1 MFISF
6 SSLFIFVISI
16 IFNDISCK
24 MDPSKVVA
32 AINCGGDE
40 YTDSNG
46 ITYDNDKYFLGG
58 TSSDHGINYIIKNTE
73 DQILYQTERWS
84 SETLTYSIPLKSN
97 INGKYVLNLKF
108 SEVYFTNK
116 GDKIFNVALGRET
129 IIKNLDIYSKVGKA
143 YALDEY
149 IEFEIRNKQV
159 YYKNKNCAKALMGD
173 KLQINFVKGSAD
185 NPKVNAILLVK
196 GSLKDTDY
204 IEKMKKEEENKKKRM
219 KQMKKDEL
227 IALRH
232 DADELY
238 DEEQLND
245 ENFTVKKDTGFFSI
259 FSTPLGI
266 YIGGSLVLFAVLNY
280 LIDKIFYL
288 NLL

>member
-1 MFISF
+1 MFLSF
-6 SSLFIFVISI
+6 SSLLILIFFQLIT
-16 IFNDISCK
+16 DISSK
-24 MDPSKVVA
+24 MDPSKVIA

-46 ITYDNDKYFLGG
+46 ITYENDKYFLGG
-58 TSSDHGINYIIKNTE
+58 TSSDHGINYKIRNTDDE
-73 DQILYQTERWS
+73 ILYQTERWS

-129 IIKNLDIYSKVGKA
+129 VIKNLDIYSNVGKA

-159 YYKNKNCAKALMGD
+159 YYKNKNCNKALMGD

-238 DEEQLND
+238 DEEQLSD

-280 LIDKIFYL
+280 LIDKIF
-288 NLL
+288 N

>member
-1 MFISF
+1 MFLSF
-6 SSLFIFVISI
+6 SSLLILIFFQLIT
-16 IFNDISCK
+16 DISSK
-24 MDPSKVVA
+24 MDPSKVIA

-46 ITYDNDKYFLGG
+46 ITYENDKYFLGG
-58 TSSDHGINYIIKNTE
+58 TSSDHGINYKIRNTDDE
-73 DQILYQTERWS
+73 ILYQTERWS

-129 IIKNLDIYSKVGKA
+129 VIKNLDIYSKVGKA
-143 YALDEY
+143 YGLDEY

-159 YYKNKNCAKALMGD
+159 YYKNKNCNKALMGD

-185 NPKVNAILLVK
+185 NPKINAILLVK

-238 DEEQLND
+238 DEEQLSD

-280 LIDKIFYL
+280 LIDKIF
-288 NLL
+288 N

>member
-1 MFISF
+1 MFLSF
-6 SSLFIFVISI
+6 SSLLILIFFQLIT
-16 IFNDISCK
+16 DISSK
-24 MDPSKVVA
+24 MDPSKVIA

-46 ITYDNDKYFLGG
+46 ITYENDKYFLGG
-58 TSSDHGINYIIKNTE
+58 TSSDHGINYKIRNTDDE
-73 DQILYQTERWS
+73 ILYQTERWS

-129 IIKNLDIYSKVGKA
+129 VIKNLDIYSKVGKA

-159 YYKNKNCAKALMGD
+159 YYKNKNCNKALMGD

-238 DEEQLND
+238 DEEQLSD

-280 LIDKIFYL
+280 LIDKIF
-288 NLL
+288 N

>member
-58 TSSDHGINYIIKNTE
+58 TSSDHGLNYIIKNTE
-73 DQILYQTERWS
+73 DQVLYQTERWS

-149 IEFEIRNKQV
+149 VEFEIRNKQV

-185 NPKVNAILLVK
+185 NPKINAILLVK

-280 LIDKIFYL
+280 LIDKIF
-288 NLL
+288 

>member
-1 MFISF
+1 MFLSL
-6 SSLFIFVISI
+6 SSIFIFIFLLIISQT
-16 IFNDISCK
+16 SSK
-24 MDPSKVVA
+24 MDPSKVIA

-40 YTDSNG
+40 YIDSNG
-46 ITYDNDKYFLGG
+46 ITYENDKYFLGG
-58 TSSDHGINYIIKNTE
+58 TSSDHGINYRIKNTE
-73 DQILYQTERWS
+73 DEILYQTERWS

-108 SEVYFTNK
+108 SEVYFTNQ

-129 IIKNLDIYSKVGKA
+129 VIKNLDIYSKVGKA

-204 IEKMKKEEENKKKRM
+204 MEKMKKEEENKKKRM

-238 DEEQLND
+238 DEEQLSD

-280 LIDKIFYL
+280 LIDKV
-288 NLL
+288 

>member
-149 IEFEIRNKQV
+149 VEFEIRNKQV

-238 DEEQLND
+238 DEEQLSD

-280 LIDKIFYL
+280 LIDKI
-288 NLL
+288 

>member
-1 MFISF
+1 MFLSF
-6 SSLFIFVISI
+6 SSLLILIFFQLIT
-16 IFNDISCK
+16 DISSK
-24 MDPSKVVA
+24 MDPSKVIA

-46 ITYDNDKYFLGG
+46 ITYENDKYFLGG
-58 TSSDHGINYIIKNTE
+58 TSSDHGINYKIRNTDDE
-73 DQILYQTERWS
+73 ILYQTERWS

-108 SEVYFTNK
+108 SEVYFTNQ

-129 IIKNLDIYSKVGKA
+129 VIKNLDIYSKVGKA

-204 IEKMKKEEENKKKRM
+204 MEKMKKEEENKKKRM

-238 DEEQLND
+238 DEEQLSD

-280 LIDKIFYL
+280 LIDKI
-288 NLL
+288 

>member
-1 MFISF
+1 MFLSL
-6 SSLFIFVISI
+6 SSLFIFLFFLIISQT
-16 IFNDISCK
+16 SSK
-24 MDPSKVVA
+24 MDPSKVIA

-40 YTDSNG
+40 YIDSNG
-46 ITYDNDKYFLGG
+46 ITYENDKYFLGG
-58 TSSDHGINYIIKNTE
+58 TSSDHGYNYRIKNTE
-73 DQILYQTERWS
+73 DEILYQTERWS

-108 SEVYFTNK
+108 SEVYFTNQ

-129 IIKNLDIYSKVGKA
+129 VIKNLDIYSKVGKA

-204 IEKMKKEEENKKKRM
+204 MEKMKKEEENKKKRM

-238 DEEQLND
+238 DEEQLSD

-280 LIDKIFYL
+280 LIDKI
-288 NLL
+288 

>member
-1 MFISF
+1 MFLSLIFLIS
-6 SSLFIFVISI
+6 VIINS
-16 IFNDISCK
+16 ISCK

-46 ITYDNDKYFLGG
+46 IKYDNDKYFSGG
-58 TSSDHGINYIIKNTE
+58 TSSDHGINYHIRNTDDE
-73 DQILYQTERWS
+73 ILYQTERWS
-84 SETLTYSIPLKSN
+84 GETLTYSIPLKSN

-116 GDKIFNVALGRET
+116 GDKVFNVALGRET
-129 IIKNLDIYSKVGKA
+129 VIKNLDIYNKVGKA

-159 YYKNKNCAKALMGD
+159 YYKNKNCAKALDGD
-173 KLQINFVKGSAD
+173 NKLQINFVKGSAD
-185 NPKVNAILLVK
+185 NPKINAILLVK

-266 YIGGSLVLFAVLNY
+266 YIGGSLVLFAFLNY
-280 LIDKIFYL
+280 LIGKIKID
-288 NLL
+288 

>member
-1 MFISF
+1 MFLSL
-6 SSLFIFVISI
+6 SSLFIFLFFLIISQT
-16 IFNDISCK
+16 SSK
-24 MDPSKVVA
+24 MDPSKVIA

-40 YTDSNG
+40 YIDSNG
-46 ITYDNDKYFLGG
+46 ITYENDKYFLGG
-58 TSSDHGINYIIKNTE
+58 TSSDHGFNYRIKNTE
-73 DQILYQTERWS
+73 DEILYQTERWS

-108 SEVYFTNK
+108 SEVYFTNQ

-129 IIKNLDIYSKVGKA
+129 VIKNLDIYSKVGKA

-204 IEKMKKEEENKKKRM
+204 MEKMKKEEENKKKRM

-238 DEEQLND
+238 DEEQLSD

-280 LIDKIFYL
+280 LIDKI
-288 NLL
+288 

>member
-1 MFISF
+1 MFLSL
-6 SSLFIFVISI
+6 SSLFIFIFFLIISQT
-16 IFNDISCK
+16 SSK
-24 MDPSKVVA
+24 MDPSKVIA

-40 YTDSNG
+40 YIDSNG
-46 ITYDNDKYFLGG
+46 ITYENDKYFLGG
-58 TSSDHGINYIIKNTE
+58 TSSDHGINYRIKNTE
-73 DQILYQTERWS
+73 DEILYQTERWS

-108 SEVYFTNK
+108 SEVYFTNQ

-129 IIKNLDIYSKVGKA
+129 VIKNLDIYSKVGKA

-204 IEKMKKEEENKKKRM
+204 IEKMKREEENKKKRM

-238 DEEQLND
+238 DEEQLSD

-280 LIDKIFYL
+280 LIDKI
-288 NLL
+288 

>member
-1 MFISF
+1 MFLCF
-6 SSLFIFVISI
+6 PLFLFFLSL

-24 MDPSKVVA
+24 MDPSKVIA

-40 YTDSNG
+40 YTDTNG
-46 ITYDNDKYFLGG
+46 ITYDNDKYFMGG
-58 TSSDHGINYIIKNTE
+58 TSSDHGINYHIRNTDDE
-73 DQILYQTERWS
+73 ILYQTERWS

-116 GDKIFNVALGRET
+116 GDKVFNVALGKET
-129 IIKNLDIYSKVGKA
+129 VIKNLDIYSKVGKA

-159 YYKNKNCAKALMGD
+159 YYKNKNCAKALMND
-173 KLQINFVKGSAD
+173 KLQLNFVKGSSD
-185 NPKVNAILLVK
+185 NPKINAILLVK

-280 LIDKIFYL
+280 LIDKIF
-288 NLL
+288 